1 VDVPQA
7 DVTADVATRFLGV
20 TVLPMYF
27 QSEGVDA
34 VLDALASV
42 GVNAIATAPSVY
54 EAIDRLPGADEAGLS
69 DELPRREPPID
80 AGAGVGRTVE
90 RRLWGHE
97 QVLINPSPSMP
108 PDPRQYAGL
117 RYQPARATALTDAE
131 GGMIARIIDGAHA
144 RGMKVYFQLSAVQV
158 PGRHEDDLP
167 RLPDGSFPRQR
178 MVQTAAVASDHVRA
192 YTCARTRDL
201 LTSYP
206 NVDGLRF
213 DWPEHP
219 PYTLGDAFLDF
230 SEHARRMAPRLG
242 FEFEPM
248 RLAAEALYERLGDL
262 RHADLDLCARPR
274 ELPYALAR
282 LVGREAALLDIV
294 RFKAALT
301 TNYLAELRAA
311 MDSVPGGSTKEL
323 SPNAFPPP
331 LSLLSGVDYG
341 AVSEIVDSI
350 SVKLYTMHWPQIV
363 HYYAEELMANNA
375 RPLDP
380 VRVLKAVSTL
390 FDLEDGEPGTSLE
403 DYRYPLPH
411 EAHRAGAD
419 AQRRKIRQATTASAG
434 RATVYPAV
442 HGYGPSDDFE
452 TRLRLAWE
460 TSTAGIWVNRYC
472 YLGDA
477 KIEAIGRL
485 T

>member
-1 VDVPQA
+1 
-7 DVTADVATRFLGV
+7 
-20 TVLPMYF
+20 MYF

-34 VLDALASV
+34 ILDALAAA
-42 GVNAIATAPSVY
+42 GVNAIATTPSVY

-80 AGAGVGRTVE
+80 AGAGEGRTVE
-90 RRLWGHE
+90 RLLWGHE
-97 QVLINPSPSMP
+97 QVLISPSPSAP
-108 PDPRQYAGL
+108 PDTTCYTGL
-117 RYQPARATALTDAE
+117 RYQPSRATALTDAE
-131 GGMIARIIDGAHA
+131 GGTIEHIIDGAHA

-158 PGRHEDDLP
+158 PGRHDDDLP

-178 MVQTAAVASDHVRA
+178 MVQTAAIASDHVRA
-192 YTCARTRDL
+192 YICARSRDV

-230 SEHARRMAPRLG
+230 SGHARRMAPRLG

-248 RLAAEALYERLGDL
+248 RLAAAGLYDRLQDL
-262 RHADLDLCARPR
+262 RNEDLDRLADPH
-274 ELPYALAR
+274 ELPR
-282 LVGREAALLDIV
+282 TPTSLVGDEPALLDI
-294 RFKAALT
+294 RHFKAALT
-301 TNYLAELRAA
+301 SNYLVELRAA
-311 MDSVPGGSTKEL
+311 MDSAPGGRDKEL

-331 LSLLSGVDYG
+331 LSLLSGVDYE
-341 AVSEIVDSI
+341 AVSEIADSI

-363 HYYAEELMANNA
+363 RYYAEELMANNA

-380 VRVLKAVSTL
+380 ARALRAVSAL
-390 FDLEDGEPGTSLE
+390 FDLEDGESGTSLD

-411 EAHRAGAD
+411 EPHRAGAE
-419 AQRRKIRQATTASAG
+419 AQRRKISQATAEAGG

-442 HGYGPSDDFE
+442 HGYGPLADFE
-452 TRLRLAWE
+452 SRLRLAWE
-460 TSTAGIWVNRYC
+460 ASSAGIWVNRYC

-477 KIEAIGRL
+477 KIAALGRL
-485 T
+485 D